1 MEDLKASSLANCS
14 SSSSS
19 VQVLQDWELCMR
31 LESYNG
37 MFRSILEKFHRDIKA
52 CLSHVLIIH
61 NETCACQ
68 DVVASDV
75 NRVWNQKKLAFLE
88 LQKLSGLSFDDF
100 LGRVLRLLLNN
111 NLQNVEPLSESDFWQ
126 HLRQP
131 YHQSPNQ
138 APPPKG
144 GTIDDD
150 ELADIQSFIMSDIEM
165 GPASSAS
172 SQNRPR
178 FSGGGGGGGQHLS
191 NMGAGSGG
199 GPGGGGGGGGGTSD
213 VEPPAVAA
221 AEAGPSQR
229 GGSGGGGCAIEESSH
244 AYETSD
250 ELVRMKRKEKHMAP
264 IDCTGVSAAFGHVWF
279 CKPCGKIHKGKEEC
293 AAYKHIHNPK
303 YVIPN
308 SAEIPGGMPRELE
321 REEGGRV
328 VVRPGAFVRAF
339 SRLGPLE
346 GNVCDESQVDFD
358 EDRSQVGCPVG
369 LCESRTHVLFIKL
382 TSTLFCAELDQL
394 SYLEP

>member
-1 MEDLKASSLANCS
+1 MEDLKPSSLANCS
-14 SSSSS
+14 TSSSSI
-19 VQVLQDWELCMR
+19 QVLQDWELCMR

-88 LQKLSGLSFDDF
+88 LHKLTGLSFDDF

-138 APPPKG
+138 PPAPKA

-165 GPASSAS
+165 GPTSSAP
-172 SQNRPR
+172 NHTRPR
-178 FSGGGGGGGQHLS
+178 FGGGGGGGSGQHLSNVGGGSGGGPGPPSGGGGGGEGTS
-191 NMGAGSGG
+191 EMGPSSAEAGPSRRS
-199 GPGGGGGGGGGTSD
+199 GGGGGGGGG
-213 VEPPAVAA
+213 AF
-221 AEAGPSQR
+221 
-229 GGSGGGGCAIEESSH
+229 EESSH
-244 AYETSD
+244 GYETSE

-308 SAEIPGGMPRELE
+308 APENPGGMPSEFIRAED
-321 REEGGRV
+321 GRV
-328 VVRPGAFVRAF
+328 AVKPGAFVRAF

-346 GNVCDESQVDFD
+346 GHVCDESQVDFD
-358 EDRSQVGCPVG
+358 EDRSQVRVG
-369 LCESRTHVLFIKL
+369 RVGKRLVV
-382 TSTLFCAELDQL
+382 
-394 SYLEP
+394 